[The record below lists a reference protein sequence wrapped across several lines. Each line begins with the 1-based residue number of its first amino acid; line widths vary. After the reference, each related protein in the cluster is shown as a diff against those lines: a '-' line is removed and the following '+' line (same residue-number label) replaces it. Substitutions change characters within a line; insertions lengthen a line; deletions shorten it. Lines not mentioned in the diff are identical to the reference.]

1 MSVILFFR
9 QKMQGLL
16 CLSMVLFL
24 MAGTRSALAQE
35 LFPLSEP
42 ASTIPKG
49 TLGIRFFSE
58 NYKEIYQ
65 WRDMSYLRLM
75 YGLTPK
81 LSVYASAIAS
91 NHHGDKLPVEFPFHN
106 TPERGKIY
114 PYKFNGFWL
123 YAKYRFLSL
132 DGPKSHFR
140 MAGYLSGSK
149 VNTTHHETEPNL
161 EKGDNSG
168 LGFGLITTVLK
179 DKFAL
184 SLTAGGI
191 LPFVNKNFSPD
202 PISSLPDVPEN
213 VYYGKAFIYKLSFGY
228 RLLPVHYKNYDQ
240 GNLNLYAEFIGMAYG
255 AAKVDIFAGLPNEYY
270 LENGQYPEALKGASY
285 IDFSP
290 GLQYI
295 YRSNLRIDA
304 SVTFRWLGFS
314 YARLYPVYSIGIQRY
329 FYFGKK

>member
-1 MSVILFFR
+1 MVVLLMSGG
-9 QKMQGLL
+9 Q
-16 CLSMVLFL
+16 VLW
-24 MAGTRSALAQE
+24 AQE
-35 LFPLSEP
+35 LFPLTEP

-49 TLGIRFFSE
+49 TLGVRLFSE

-65 WRDMSYLRLM
+65 WRDMSYLRIM
-75 YGLTPK
+75 YGVTPK

-123 YAKYRFLSL
+123 YGKYRFLSL

-140 MAGYLSGSK
+140 MAGYGELSRVK
-149 VNTTHHETEPNL
+149 TTHHETEPNL

-168 LGFGLITTVLK
+168 LALGVIATALK
-179 DKFAL
+179 DKFAA
-184 SLTAGGI
+184 SLTIGGI
-191 LPFVNKNFSPD
+191 LPFVNRSVAAD

-213 VYYGKAFIYKLSFGY
+213 VYYGKAFVYKLSLGY
-228 RLLPVHYKNYDQ
+228 RLLPFYYKSYDQ
-240 GNLNLYAEFIGMAYG
+240 GNLNLYAELVGMTYG
-255 AAKVDIFAGLPNEYY
+255 AARVNIFAGQPNEYY